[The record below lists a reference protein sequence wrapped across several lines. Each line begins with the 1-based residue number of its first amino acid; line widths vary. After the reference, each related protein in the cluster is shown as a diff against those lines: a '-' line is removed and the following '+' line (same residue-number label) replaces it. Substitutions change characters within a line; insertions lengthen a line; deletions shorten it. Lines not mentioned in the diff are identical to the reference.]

1 VRAGESFGEQA
12 FYLRDGQRDHAGVG
26 RRDLARRHGPPGAG
40 SPASGERAIVSGGHT
55 GISGLDDIT
64 ELIAHT
70 HPYDLAAQGPSTAD
84 YTALNQLGQDSSILL
99 EHGQGIT
106 FGVEDPAYL
115 KLFGLGG

>member
-1 VRAGESFGEQA
+1 MPGSGGGTWPGVTGRQALVR
-12 FYLRDGQRDHAGVG
+12 L
-26 RRDLARRHGPPGAG
+26 
-40 SPASGERAIVSGGHT
+40 ASGERAIVSGGHT
-55 GISGLDDIT
+55 GISGLNDIT

-99 EHGQGIT
+99 EHGQEIM